1 MTRGGLGNGGDGMK
15 KTYEKPVIKH
25 TEVIEARA
33 VTCAKM
39 NDSDC
44 GGTPLTS

>member
-1 MTRGGLGNGGDGMK
+1 MK

-25 TEVIEARA
+25 TEVIEGRA

-39 NDSDC
+39 DDASC

>member
-1 MTRGGLGNGGDGMK
+1 MK

-25 TEVIEARA
+25 TEEIEARA
-33 VTCAKM
+33 VACAKADDA
-39 NDSDC
+39 NC

>member
-1 MTRGGLGNGGDGMK
+1 MK
-15 KTYEKPVIKH
+15 KTYQKPIIEH

-33 VTCAKM
+33 VACAKTS
-39 NDSDC
+39 DTDC